1 MAKVT
6 SFLRRI
12 FTSILPEDDCPS
24 TDSRRS
30 LVIMPPLTSTTHIPT
45 ARSCSA
51 SPRTI
56 TKQATIQLDN
66 YRVRSQMNLIGKST
80 NRRLSAPLIIHAS
93 IHPRQHRSTIVDEST
108 EETTLSPFQR
118 LSLSS
123 TTGTASIH
131 PNSSVQSLTTST
143 AGSASTSPRHDL
155 NFSSLNLSP
164 SNSINLPN
172 NLSPASGRS
181 RTSDVEENLCTM
193 RSEQVT
199 EMRTV

>member
-12 FTSILPEDDCPS
+12 FTSILSEDDCPS
-24 TDSRRS
+24 TTDSRRS
-30 LVIMPPLTSTTHIPT
+30 LVIMPPLTSTTNVT
-45 ARSCSA
+45 TTRSCSA
-51 SPRTI
+51 SPRMLS
-56 TKQATIQLDN
+56 KQTTIQLDSP
-66 YRVRSQMNLIGKST
+66 RVRSQIHLIGRST
-80 NRRLSAPLIIHAS
+80 NRRLSAPLIIHTS

-108 EETTLSPFQR
+108 EETCLSPFQR

-123 TTGTASIH
+123 TTGTTSIH
-131 PNSSVQSLTTST
+131 PNSSVHSLGTST

-172 NLSPASGRS
+172 NLSPASGR
-181 RTSDVEENLCTM
+181 
-193 RSEQVT
+193 
-199 EMRTV
+199 